1 MTVATRYGP
10 SGVRSYMKYR
20 FYYTG
25 IRVRNLTRSLAF
37 YTKAFGMRV
46 VNRGTM
52 RMAAST
58 SSSRGLVPA
67 SDSN

>member
-1 MTVATRYGP
+1 
-10 SGVRSYMKYR
+10 MKYR

-37 YTKAFGMRV
+37 YAKAFGMRV

-52 RMAAST
+52 PHGGKYVQLE
-58 SSSRGLVPA
+58 GLVPA